1 MAVTTG
7 VVAGAVGIQ
16 RVEAMGTVNFLQ
28 HIQDAP
34 FHSYTHT
41 PKDDLAQTV
50 GCAQSGKIHYR
61 SLNRLNS
68 HQAVLLG
75 ADRALRTSVFC
86 IAGRFF
92 TS

>member
-41 PKDDLAQTV
+41 HQRTTWPRLSAV
-50 GCAQSGKIHYR
+50 PSLGKSATGH
-61 SLNRLNS
+61 
-68 HQAVLLG
+68 
-75 ADRALRTSVFC
+75 
-86 IAGRFF
+86 
-92 TS
+92 

>member
-50 GCAQSGKIHYR
+50 GCAQSGKIRYR

-75 ADRALRTSVFC
+75 ADQALSH
-86 IAGRFF
+86 
-92 TS
+92 